1 MVEKAK
7 YVWFDGKLILWDE
20 AQVPLL
26 THTLHYGLGVF
37 EGIRAYLCA
46 DGRTA
51 IFRLPE
57 HIRRLFDSAHVM
69 QIDIP
74 FSQAEIEAACVE
86 NLRANGQK
94 EAYIRPL
101 VFVGDGVM
109 GLNPQNNPIR
119 VAVISWIWG
128 AYLGEDGLRL
138 GIRAKTS
145 SFIRHHVNIMMT
157 MTKTVGNYVNS
168 ILAKRE
174 AIQAGYD
181 EAIMLDTEGYVAE
194 ASGENIFL
202 VKDGLV
208 KTPPLTSVLPGITRA
223 SIITLAQDLGMPVQE
238 RRFSRDELYLA
249 DEAFFTGTAAEVTP
263 VREVDGRVIG
273 PGKPGPVT
281 LKLQETFFKVVK
293 GEDPRYQK
301 WLTYVVPLPYED
313 L

>member
-7 YVWFDGKLILWDE
+7 FIWFDGKLIPWDE

-69 QIDIP
+69 QMVIP
-74 FSQAEIEAACVE
+74 FSQAEVEQACAE
-86 NLRANGQK
+86 ILRANGQK

-109 GLNPQNNPIR
+109 GLNPQDNPIR
-119 VAVISWIWG
+119 VGIISWVWG
-128 AYLGEDGLRL
+128 AYLGEEGLRS

-174 AIQAGYD
+174 AVQSGYD

-194 ASGENIFL
+194 ASGENIFT
-202 VKDGLV
+202 VKDGLI

-223 SIITLAQDLGMPVQE
+223 SIITLAQDLGMAVQE

-263 VREVDGRVIG
+263 IREVDGRVIG

-281 LKLQETFFKVVK
+281 LKLQEAFFKVVK
-293 GEDPRYQK
+293 GEDPGYHQ
-301 WLTYVVPLPYED
+301 WLTYV
-313 L
+313 